1 MKFRVSLC
9 ALLLGASLA
18 VHADSRVHT
27 VQAVQSIGLSDDFDE
42 PGRVAIDGNF
52 AIVISYYG
60 GGRLAYLYH
69 RGADGEWTARATLL
83 AVQTS
88 TPVQNDDVA
97 MANGIAALRIGPLL
111 HIYELSGDTYVE
123 ADTAGTPAAAPG
135 LAISGR
141 SILAA
146 RLGCNYDADVYEK
159 SLGSGVWRINGR
171 ISGAVGACNNHG
183 AALDLDGNV
192 ALVRNS
198 PTEIREYRR
207 NGTDLQWVQVGT
219 ITPPAGASFT
229 LGAPTLSGNIAFVS
243 EGRYFERVGSSW
255 TFRGRVEPLDSA
267 LGTVPYAADY
277 RGPLLLSESVDSF
290 FRATSRPYLYMRNSA
305 GGFDHVAV
313 LNTADGGV
321 YVDVSGNLAVASS
334 AGLFGGISLSFFEL
348 PVPLVAPA
356 AIANDFE
363 AHDITGWQPQPGS
376 QFGLATTSAGT
387 VYRQSSLVGKSTS
400 LLTGSDWAN
409 AQSIEADIK
418 PTAVDGS
425 DRWVG
430 LAVRYFDVNNQYYVT
445 LRGSNKLFL
454 QRLVA
459 GSFTTLAEAALP
471 FQLNR
476 TYHVKLIANGPHLLV
491 SVDNKFSMSAFDN
504 SLVHGRA
511 ALMTYK
517 ARADFDNVYAGTTAP
532 FGLASKDFGDPFDPT
547 PNFTFLGGTWT
558 FVDQNP
564 SNNDSDVAFAQTDNN
579 ADARAFIGK
588 PTGDQVVE
596 AKAHLDSFASTS
608 AGWFGLLARWVD
620 THTYYYLA
628 VRSNGRLDI
637 RKKVNGTITV
647 LKSVPFSAQPGTYY
661 RFRFA
666 VVGNELH
673 AYVND
678 VFVAGAL
685 DSAIAKGQYGIGT
698 SGSAATFQN
707 WGAQQP

>member
-1 MKFRVSLC
+1 MKFKISLC

-27 VQAVQSIGLSDDFDE
+27 VQSAQTIQFSDDSQDT

-60 GGRLAYLYH
+60 GGRLAYLYQ
-69 RGADGEWTARATLL
+69 RGADGEWTARATF
-83 AVQTS
+83 ARGQTT
-88 TPVQNDDVA
+88 TPAQDDDVA

-111 HIYELSGDTYVE
+111 HIYERSGDTYVE

-207 NGTDLQWVQVGT
+207 NGTALQWVQVGT

-267 LGTVPYAADY
+267 FGTVPYAADY

-290 FRATSRPYLYMRNSA
+290 FRATPQPYLYMRNSA

-313 LNTADGGV
+313 LGTADGGV
-321 YVDVSGNLAVASS
+321 LRRRQRQSGR
-334 AGLFGGISLSFFEL
+334 GLERRPLRRNFLSFFEL

-363 AHDITGWQPQPGS
+363 AHDITGWQPQSGS
-376 QFGLATTSAGT
+376 QFALATTSAGT

-430 LAVRYFDVNNQYYVT
+430 LAVRYVDVNNQYYVT

-454 QRLVA
+454 QRMVA

-476 TYHVKLIANGPHLLV
+476 TYHVKLIANGPHLSV
-491 SVDNKFSMSAFDN
+491 SIDNKTSMSAFDD

-511 ALMTYK
+511 
-517 ARADFDNVYAGTTAP
+517 RSHDVQGTCR
-532 FGLASKDFGDPFDPT
+532 LRQRLRR
-547 PNFTFLGGTWT
+547 NH
-558 FVDQNP
+558 
-564 SNNDSDVAFAQTDNN
+564 
-579 ADARAFIGK
+579 RAFRTRVQGLPEIPSTPLPISPFWVAPGQK
-588 PTGDQVVE
+588 SNRTPQTMTQMPRSRRPITARMHAPSSASRPATRSLKQRPTSIPLPVRRPAGSDCWR
-596 AKAHLDSFASTS
+596 
-608 AGWFGLLARWVD
+608 AGWTRTPITISPCAATDASISAR
-620 THTYYYLA
+620 
-628 VRSNGRLDI
+628 RS
-637 RKKVNGTITV
+637 TV
-647 LKSVPFSAQPGTYY
+647 LSRCSSRYPSLRRRART
-661 RFRFA
+661 
-666 VVGNELH
+666 
-673 AYVND
+673 
-678 VFVAGAL
+678 
-685 DSAIAKGQYGIGT
+685 IASSSPWLAMNCMPT
-698 SGSAATFQN
+698 STTCSSPAPSTAR
-707 WGAQQP
+707 